1 VTFWNTEKMKIMNNG
16 DRMMK
21 KYILATL
28 PIVIGVLCLF
38 MKGII
43 GDEIL
48 PDGTLVERNFFLIP
62 LSYLFFFS
70 ILFVA
75 IFSTVKKTNIVK

>member
-1 VTFWNTEKMKIMNNG
+1 MKIMNNG

-70 ILFVA
+70 GIISILFVA

>member
-1 VTFWNTEKMKIMNNG
+1 
-16 DRMMK
+16 MMK

-28 PIVIGVLCLF
+28 PILIGVLCLF
-38 MKGII
+38 TKGII

-48 PDGTLVERNFFLIP
+48 PDGTLIERNFFLIP

-70 ILFVA
+70 GIISLLFVA
-75 IFSTVKKTNIVK
+75 FISTDKKTNIVK

>member
-1 VTFWNTEKMKIMNNG
+1 
-16 DRMMK
+16 MMK

-48 PDGTLVERNFFLIP
+48 PDGTLIERNFFLIP

-70 ILFVA
+70 GIISLLFVA
-75 IFSTVKKTNIVK
+75 IFSTVKKTKIVK

>member
-1 VTFWNTEKMKIMNNG
+1 
-16 DRMMK
+16 MMK
-21 KYILATL
+21 KYMIATL

-43 GDEIL
+43 GDELL
-48 PDGTLVERNFFLIP
+48 PDGTLIERNFFLIP
-62 LSYLFFFS
+62 LSYLFFFTGIIS

>member
-1 VTFWNTEKMKIMNNG
+1 
-16 DRMMK
+16 MMK

-28 PIVIGVLCLF
+28 PVLIGVLCLF

-43 GDEIL
+43 GDELL

-70 ILFVA
+70 GIILILFVA

>member
-1 VTFWNTEKMKIMNNG
+1 MKIMNNG

-28 PIVIGVLCLF
+28 PIVIGVLCLL

-70 ILFVA
+70 GIISILFVA

>member
-1 VTFWNTEKMKIMNNG
+1 
-16 DRMMK
+16 MMK
-21 KYILATL
+21 KYIFATS

-43 GDEIL
+43 GDELL

-70 ILFVA
+70 GIISLLFA
-75 IFSTVKKTNIVK
+75 TIFSTVKKVNIVK

>member
-1 VTFWNTEKMKIMNNG
+1 M
-16 DRMMK
+16 
-21 KYILATL
+21 
-28 PIVIGVLCLF
+28 
-38 MKGII
+38 
-43 GDEIL
+43 L

-70 ILFVA
+70 GIISILFVA

>member
-1 VTFWNTEKMKIMNNG
+1 MNNRR
-16 DRMMK
+16 RMMK

-28 PIVIGVLCLF
+28 PILIGILCLF
-38 MKGII
+38 TKGII

-48 PDGTLVERNFFLIP
+48 PDGTLIERNFFLIP

-70 ILFVA
+70 GIISLVFVA
-75 IFSTVKKTNIVK
+75 IISTDKKTNIVK

>member
-1 VTFWNTEKMKIMNNG
+1 
-16 DRMMK
+16 MMK

-38 MKGII
+38 MKRII

-70 ILFVA
+70 GIISILFVA

>member
-1 VTFWNTEKMKIMNNG
+1 
-16 DRMMK
+16 MK

-70 ILFVA
+70 SIISILFVA

>member
-1 VTFWNTEKMKIMNNG
+1 MKIMDNG
-16 DRMMK
+16 RRMMK

-28 PIVIGVLCLF
+28 PILIGVLCLF

-48 PDGTLVERNFFLIP
+48 PDGTLIERNFFLIP

-70 ILFVA
+70 GIISILFVA
-75 IFSTVKKTNIVK
+75 IISTAKKTNIVK

>member
-1 VTFWNTEKMKIMNNG
+1 
-16 DRMMK
+16 MMK

-28 PIVIGVLCLF
+28 PIVIGVLCLL

-70 ILFVA
+70 GIISILFVA

>member
-1 VTFWNTEKMKIMNNG
+1 
-16 DRMMK
+16 MK
-21 KYILATL
+21 KYMIATL

-43 GDEIL
+43 GDELL
-48 PDGTLVERNFFLIP
+48 PDGTLIERNFFLIP
-62 LSYLFFFS
+62 LSYLFFFTGIIS

>member
-1 VTFWNTEKMKIMNNG
+1 MKIMNNG

-28 PIVIGVLCLF
+28 PIVIGVLCLL

-43 GDEIL
+43 GDEIV

-70 ILFVA
+70 GIISILFVA

>member
-1 VTFWNTEKMKIMNNG
+1 
-16 DRMMK
+16 MK
-21 KYILATL
+21 KYILTTL

-43 GDEIL
+43 GDELL

-70 ILFVA
+70 GIISILFVA
-75 IFSTVKKTNIVK
+75 IFSSVKKTNIVK

>member
-1 VTFWNTEKMKIMNNG
+1 MKIMNNG
-16 DRMMK
+16 GRMMK

-28 PIVIGVLCLF
+28 PIVLGVLCLL

-43 GDEIL
+43 GDELL

-70 ILFVA
+70 GIISILFVA

>member
-1 VTFWNTEKMKIMNNG
+1 MNNG
-16 DRMMK
+16 GRMMK

-28 PIVIGVLCLF
+28 PIVLGVLCLL

-43 GDEIL
+43 GDELL

-70 ILFVA
+70 GIISILFVA

>member
-1 VTFWNTEKMKIMNNG
+1 
-16 DRMMK
+16 MMK

-28 PIVIGVLCLF
+28 PILIGVLCLF

-43 GDEIL
+43 GDELL

-70 ILFVA
+70 GIILILFVA